1 MRLSASGVSTGS
13 LGIRVHSSAD
23 LHENTHVEE
32 ISLDFKGHLG
42 NKWDYQGDQI
52 HRNQKRTK
60 SRTLETT
67 TMMKQ
72 LEEPIKKKYIS
83 EKDNQNKVSKSLGE
97 ICQDLLNAAE
107 ESS

>member
-1 MRLSASGVSTGS
+1 
-13 LGIRVHSSAD
+13 
-23 LHENTHVEE
+23 
-32 ISLDFKGHLG
+32 
-42 NKWDYQGDQI
+42 
-52 HRNQKRTK
+52 
-60 SRTLETT
+60 
-67 TMMKQ
+67 MMKQ